1 MLTLTLTCL
10 TFARLLSPEAGSLFA
25 EPLLA
30 KSGSRFA
37 EALPVRTAV
46 QFSGLP
52 GLSPAC
58 FWLLCFVLLA
68 GAACLF
74 YGFFIEVNRFR
85 VRELELHLEGLRPEQ
100 PGLDEQRSD
109 GLRPDEFCPDRL
121 CMDGGY
127 REELSQ
133 NGLYTEGDSQSWESL
148 QLLYFSDLHLGP
160 GMPRK
165 RLQKLISL
173 MLEEEPELILFGGDM
188 LEHGERFG
196 ERELAL
202 WTRELSKLKPRLGFY
217 AVKGNHDSESPEAAA
232 FLEKLYAQLG
242 VRLLSNE
249 AVDLGG
255 LILVGLDEAMNGRPD
270 LAAALSTLCSGDS
283 SENSGGHSSRENS
296 ETFPGFVTETAAEKK
311 KPGRKQDA
319 DAAFFTPSSAAAA
332 HNPPLLILEHCPDV
346 VPTFAETGR
355 AELWLAGH
363 SHHGQIRPFGLHL
376 YKEKLGR
383 DYPYGLYQLGEKKQ
397 LYTSCGVG
405 TVGIHARFGAAPEI
419 IRLKLRSSTPQQE
432 CRFRQ

>member
-1 MLTLTLTCL
+1 MLKPMFTCLTLT
-10 TFARLLSPEAGSLFA
+10 RPLLSEAGSLFA

-30 KSGSRFA
+30 KAGSRFA
-37 EALPVRTAV
+37 EALPARTAV

-58 FWLLCFVLLA
+58 FWLLCFVFLA

-85 VRELELHLEGLRPEQ
+85 VRELELHLEGL
-100 PGLDEQRSD
+100 GLDEQCPDELCPDGQRREGLCRN
-109 GLRPDEFCPDRL
+109 GLR
-121 CMDGGY
+121 
-127 REELSQ
+127 
-133 NGLYTEGDSQSWESL
+133 TEGLSQSWESL
-148 QLLYFSDLHLGP
+148 RLLYFSDLHLGP
-160 GMPRK
+160 GMPQK

-202 WTRELSKLKPRLGFY
+202 WAKELSKLKPRLGFY

-232 FLEKLYAQLG
+232 FLEKLYARLG

-255 LILVGLDEAMNGRPD
+255 LVLVGLDEAMNGRPD
-270 LAAALSTLCSGDS
+270 LAAALSTLRSAVCS
-283 SENSGGHSSRENS
+283 
-296 ETFPGFVTETAAEKK
+296 T
-311 KPGRKQDA
+311 
-319 DAAFFTPSSAAAA
+319 TPS
-332 HNPPLLILEHCPDV
+332 PLLILEHCPDV
-346 VPTFAETGR
+346 VSKFAETGR

-419 IRLKLRSSTPQQE
+419 IRLKLRCSTPQQE
-432 CRFRQ
+432 RRCRQ

>member
-1 MLTLTLTCL
+1 MLTATLTCL
-10 TFARLLSPEAGSLFA
+10 T
-25 EPLLA
+25 
-30 KSGSRFA
+30 
-37 EALPVRTAV
+37 PVR
-46 QFSGLP
+46 
-52 GLSPAC
+52 
-58 FWLLCFVLLA
+58 LLCFVFLA

-74 YGFFIEVNRFR
+74 YGFLIEVNRFR

-109 GLRPDEFCPDRL
+109 GLRPDEFCPDGL
-121 CMDGGY
+121 H
-127 REELSQ
+127 REELCR
-133 NGLYTEGDSQSWESL
+133 NGLRTEGLSQSWESL
-148 QLLYFSDLHLGP
+148 RLLYFSDLHLGP
-160 GMPRK
+160 GMPQK

-202 WTRELSKLKPRLGFY
+202 WTKELSKLKPRLGFY

-232 FLEKLYAQLG
+232 FLEKLYARLG

-283 SENSGGHSSRENS
+283 PEYSGGHSSRENS

-311 KPGRKQDA
+311 KPGRKQES
-319 DAAFFTPSSAAAA
+319 DAALCAPSSAVCSET
-332 HNPPLLILEHCPDV
+332 PLPLLILEHCPDV

-432 CRFRQ
+432 CRCRQ

>member
-1 MLTLTLTCL
+1 M
-10 TFARLLSPEAGSLFA
+10 
-25 EPLLA
+25 
-30 KSGSRFA
+30 
-37 EALPVRTAV
+37 RTAV

-74 YGFFIEVNRFR
+74 YGFFMEVNRFR
-85 VRELELHLEGLRPEQ
+85 VRELELHLEELRPEQ

-202 WTRELSKLKPRLGFY
+202 WIRELSKLKPRLGFY

-232 FLEKLYAQLG
+232 FLENLYAQLG

-270 LAAALSTLCSGDS
+270 LAAALSTLRSGDS
-283 SENSGGHSSRENS
+283 SENSGGRSSRENS
-296 ETFPGFVTETAAEKK
+296 ETFPGLVTETAAEEK
-311 KPGRKQDA
+311 KPGRKQESDTSCS
-319 DAAFFTPSSAAAA
+319 TPSSTAAEQKT
-332 HNPPLLILEHCPDV
+332 PLLILEHCPDV

-419 IRLKLRSSTPQQE
+419 IRLKLRCSTPQQE
-432 CRFRQ
+432 

>member
-1 MLTLTLTCL
+1 MLKPMFTCLTLT
-10 TFARLLSPEAGSLFA
+10 RPLLSEAGSLFA

-30 KSGSRFA
+30 KAGSRFA
-37 EALPVRTAV
+37 EALPARTAV

-58 FWLLCFVLLA
+58 FWLLCFVFLA

-100 PGLDEQRSD
+100 LGLGEQCPDE
-109 GLRPDEFCPDRL
+109 LRPDGLHREGL
-121 CMDGGY
+121 CRNGLRTEG
-127 REELSQ
+127 LSQ
-133 NGLYTEGDSQSWESL
+133 PWESL
-148 QLLYFSDLHLGP
+148 RLLYFSDLHLGP
-160 GMPRK
+160 GMPQK

-196 ERELAL
+196 ECELAL
-202 WTRELSKLKPRLGFY
+202 WTRELSKLKPQLGFY

-232 FLEKLYAQLG
+232 FLEKLYARLG

-249 AVDLGG
+249 AVNMGG
-255 LILVGLDEAMNGRPD
+255 LVLVGLDEAMNGRPD
-270 LAAALSTLCSGDS
+270 LAAALSTLRSAVCSTTLS
-283 SENSGGHSSRENS
+283 
-296 ETFPGFVTETAAEKK
+296 
-311 KPGRKQDA
+311 
-319 DAAFFTPSSAAAA
+319 
-332 HNPPLLILEHCPDV
+332 PLLILEHCPDV

-363 SHHGQIRPFGLHL
+363 SHHGQIRPFGLHI

-383 DYPYGLYQLGEKKQ
+383 DYPYGLYQLGKKKQ

-419 IRLKLRSSTPQQE
+419 IRLKLRCSTP
-432 CRFRQ
+432 

>member
-74 YGFFIEVNRFR
+74 YGFLIEVNRFR
-85 VRELELHLEGLRPEQ
+85 ARELELHLEGLRPEQ
-100 PGLDEQRSD
+100 LGLGEQCPD
-109 GLRPDEFCPDRL
+109 GLRPGGLHQEGL
-121 CMDGGY
+121 CRNDL
-127 REELSQ
+127 RR
-133 NGLYTEGDSQSWESL
+133 NGLRTEGNSQSWESL
-148 QLLYFSDLHLGP
+148 RLLYFSDLHLGP
-160 GMPRK
+160 GMPQK

-202 WTRELSKLKPRLGFY
+202 WTKELSKLKPRLGFY
-217 AVKGNHDSESPEAAA
+217 AVTGNHDSESPEAAA
-232 FLEKLYAQLG
+232 FLEKLYARLG

-255 LILVGLDEAMNGRPD
+255 LVLVGLDEAMNGRPD
-270 LAAALSTLCSGDS
+270 LAAALSTLRSGDRP
-283 SENSGGHSSRENS
+283 EHRGGRNNRENS
-296 ETFPGFVTETAAEKK
+296 EALPGLVTETAAVEK
-311 KPGRKQDA
+311 KPGRKEYEDSA
-319 DAAFFTPSSAAAA
+319 CSAPSSAECSDFLS
-332 HNPPLLILEHCPDV
+332 PLLILEHCPDV

-419 IRLKLRSSTPQQE
+419 IRLKLRSK
-432 CRFRQ
+432 

>member
-1 MLTLTLTCL
+1 M
-10 TFARLLSPEAGSLFA
+10 SEA
-25 EPLLA
+25 
-30 KSGSRFA
+30 GSRFA
-37 EALPVRTAV
+37 EAHPASTAV

-58 FWLLCFVLLA
+58 FWLLCFVFLA

-100 PGLDEQRSD
+100 LGLDEQCPD
-109 GLRPDEFCPDRL
+109 ELRPDGLHREGL
-121 CMDGGY
+121 C
-127 REELSQ
+127 R
-133 NGLYTEGDSQSWESL
+133 NGLRTEGNSQSWESL
-148 QLLYFSDLHLGP
+148 RLLYFSDLHLGP
-160 GMPRK
+160 GMPQK
-165 RLQKLISL
+165 RLQKLLSL

-202 WTRELSKLKPRLGFY
+202 WTKELSKLKPRLGFY

-232 FLEKLYAQLG
+232 FLKKLYARLG

-255 LILVGLDEAMNGRPD
+255 LVLVGLDEAMNGRPD
-270 LAAALSTLCSGDS
+270 LAAALSTLRSGDS
-283 SENSGGHSSRENS
+283 PEYSGGRNSRGNSG
-296 ETFPGFVTETAAEKK
+296 TFPGLVTETAAEKK
-311 KPGRKQDA
+311 PGRKQDS
-319 DAAFFTPSSAAAA
+319 DTTCSAP
-332 HNPPLLILEHCPDV
+332 NSTVCSESLSPLLILEHCPDV
-346 VPTFAETGR
+346 VPTFAETDR

-419 IRLKLRSSTPQQE
+419 IRLKLRCSTP
-432 CRFRQ
+432 

>member
-1 MLTLTLTCL
+1 MLTATLTCL
-10 TFARLLSPEAGSLFA
+10 T
-25 EPLLA
+25 
-30 KSGSRFA
+30 
-37 EALPVRTAV
+37 PVR
-46 QFSGLP
+46 
-52 GLSPAC
+52 
-58 FWLLCFVLLA
+58 LLCFVFLA

-74 YGFFIEVNRFR
+74 YGFLIEVNRFR
-85 VRELELHLEGLRPEQ
+85 VRELELHLEGL
-100 PGLDEQRSD
+100 GLDEQC
-109 GLRPDEFCPDRL
+109 PDELCPDGQRREGL
-121 CMDGGY
+121 C
-127 REELSQ
+127 R
-133 NGLYTEGDSQSWESL
+133 NGLCTKGNSQSWETL
-148 QLLYFSDLHLGP
+148 RLLYFSDLHLGP
-160 GMPRK
+160 GMPQK
-165 RLQKLISL
+165 RLQKLLSL

-232 FLEKLYAQLG
+232 FLEKLYARLG

-255 LILVGLDEAMNGRPD
+255 LVLVGLDEAMNGRPD
-270 LAAALSTLCSGDS
+270 LAAALSTLRSGDRP
-283 SENSGGHSSRENS
+283 ENCGGRNCRENS
-296 ETFPGFVTETAAEKK
+296 ETFPGLITETAAEKK
-311 KPGRKQDA
+311 NPGRKQES
-319 DAAFFTPSSAAAA
+319 DAALCAPSSAVCSTTLS
-332 HNPPLLILEHCPDV
+332 PLLILEHCPDV

-355 AELWLAGH
+355 SELWLAGH

-419 IRLKLRSSTPQQE
+419 IRLKLRCSTPQQE
-432 CRFRQ
+432 

>member
-1 MLTLTLTCL
+1 MLTATLTCL
-10 TFARLLSPEAGSLFA
+10 TPVRLLSPEAGSLFA

-85 VRELELHLEGLRPEQ
+85 VRELELHLEGLRP
-100 PGLDEQRSD
+100 D
-109 GLRPDEFCPDRL
+109 G
-121 CMDGGY
+121 
-127 REELSQ
+127 
-133 NGLYTEGDSQSWESL
+133 L

-232 FLEKLYAQLG
+232 FLEKLYARLG

-296 ETFPGFVTETAAEKK
+296 EALPGLVTETAAEEK

-319 DAAFFTPSSAAAA
+319 DAALCAPSSAVCSET
-332 HNPPLLILEHCPDV
+332 PLPLLILEHCPDV

>member
-1 MLTLTLTCL
+1 MLTATLTCL
-10 TFARLLSPEAGSLFA
+10 T
-25 EPLLA
+25 
-30 KSGSRFA
+30 
-37 EALPVRTAV
+37 PVR
-46 QFSGLP
+46 
-52 GLSPAC
+52 
-58 FWLLCFVLLA
+58 LLCFVFLA

-74 YGFFIEVNRFR
+74 YGFFMEVNRFR
-85 VRELELHLEGLRPEQ
+85 VRELELHLEGLRP
-100 PGLDEQRSD
+100 D
-109 GLRPDEFCPDRL
+109 G
-121 CMDGGY
+121 
-127 REELSQ
+127 
-133 NGLYTEGDSQSWESL
+133 L

-173 MLEEEPELILFGGDM
+173 MLEEEPELILFGGDL

-196 ERELAL
+196 ERELPL

-232 FLEKLYAQLG
+232 FLEKLYARLR

-270 LAAALSTLCSGDS
+270 LAAALSTLCSGDRP
-283 SENSGGHSSRENS
+283 EHRGGRNNRENS
-296 ETFPGFVTETAAEKK
+296 EALPGLVTETAAEEK
-311 KPGRKQDA
+311 KPDPKQES
-319 DAAFFTPSSAAAA
+319 DAALCAPSSAVCSETP
-332 HNPPLLILEHCPDV
+332 PPLLILEHCPDI

-419 IRLKLRSSTPQQE
+419 IRLKLRCSTPQQE
-432 CRFRQ
+432 CRCRQ

>member
-1 MLTLTLTCL
+1 MLKPMFTCLTLT
-10 TFARLLSPEAGSLFA
+10 RPLLSEAGSLFA

-30 KSGSRFA
+30 KAGSRFA
-37 EALPVRTAV
+37 EALPARTAV

-58 FWLLCFVLLA
+58 FWLLCFVFLA

-100 PGLDEQRSD
+100 PGLGEQRSD
-109 GLRPDEFCPDRL
+109 RLRPDEFCPDGL

-127 REELSQ
+127 REELSR
-133 NGLYTEGDSQSWESL
+133 NDLRTEGHSQSWESL

-160 GMPRK
+160 GMPQK

-202 WTRELSKLKPRLGFY
+202 WTKELSKLKPRLGFY

-232 FLEKLYAQLG
+232 FLKKLYARLG

-270 LAAALSTLCSGDS
+270 LAAALSTLLSAVCSTTLS
-283 SENSGGHSSRENS
+283 
-296 ETFPGFVTETAAEKK
+296 
-311 KPGRKQDA
+311 
-319 DAAFFTPSSAAAA
+319 
-332 HNPPLLILEHCPDV
+332 PLLILEHCPDV

-363 SHHGQIRPFGLHL
+363 SHHGQIRPFGLHI

-383 DYPYGLYQLGEKKQ
+383 DYPYGLYQLGKKKQ

-419 IRLKLRSSTPQQE
+419 IRLKLRCSTPQQE
-432 CRFRQ
+432 CRCHQ

>member
-1 MLTLTLTCL
+1 MLKLMFTCL
-10 TFARLLSPEAGSLFA
+10 SLTRPLLSEA
-25 EPLLA
+25 
-30 KSGSRFA
+30 GSRFA
-37 EALPVRTAV
+37 EAHPASTAV
-46 QFSGLP
+46 QFSRLP

-58 FWLLCFVLLA
+58 FWLLCFVFLA
-68 GAACLF
+68 VAACLF

-85 VRELELHLEGLRPEQ
+85 VRELELHLEGL
-100 PGLDEQRSD
+100 GLDEQCPDELRLD
-109 GLRPDEFCPDRL
+109 GLH
-121 CMDGGY
+121 
-127 REELSQ
+127 REELCR
-133 NGLYTEGDSQSWESL
+133 NGLRTEGLSQSWESL
-148 QLLYFSDLHLGP
+148 RLLFFTDLHLGP
-160 GMPRK
+160 GMPQK

-196 ERELAL
+196 ERELAP
-202 WTRELSKLKPRLGFY
+202 WTKELSKLKPRLGFY

-270 LAAALSTLCSGDS
+270 LAAALSTLRSAVCS
-283 SENSGGHSSRENS
+283 
-296 ETFPGFVTETAAEKK
+296 T
-311 KPGRKQDA
+311 
-319 DAAFFTPSSAAAA
+319 TPS
-332 HNPPLLILEHCPDV
+332 PLLILEHCPDV
-346 VPTFAETGR
+346 VSKFAETGR

-419 IRLKLRSSTPQQE
+419 IRLKLRCSTPQQE
-432 CRFRQ
+432 CRCHQ

>member
-1 MLTLTLTCL
+1 M
-10 TFARLLSPEAGSLFA
+10 
-25 EPLLA
+25 
-30 KSGSRFA
+30 
-37 EALPVRTAV
+37 RTAV

-100 PGLDEQRSD
+100 PGLGEQRSD
-109 GLRPDEFCPDRL
+109 RLRPDEFCPDGL

-127 REELSQ
+127 REELSR
-133 NGLYTEGDSQSWESL
+133 NDLRTEGHSQSWESL

-160 GMPRK
+160 GMPQK

-202 WTRELSKLKPRLGFY
+202 WTKELSKLKPRLGFY

-232 FLEKLYAQLG
+232 FLKKLYARLG

-270 LAAALSTLCSGDS
+270 LAAALSTLLSAVCSTTLS
-283 SENSGGHSSRENS
+283 
-296 ETFPGFVTETAAEKK
+296 
-311 KPGRKQDA
+311 
-319 DAAFFTPSSAAAA
+319 
-332 HNPPLLILEHCPDV
+332 PLLILEHCPDV

-363 SHHGQIRPFGLHL
+363 SHHGQIRPFGLHI

-383 DYPYGLYQLGEKKQ
+383 DYPYGLYQLGKKKQ

-419 IRLKLRSSTPQQE
+419 IRLKLRCSTPQQE
-432 CRFRQ
+432 CRCHQ

>member
-1 MLTLTLTCL
+1 M
-10 TFARLLSPEAGSLFA
+10 SEAGS
-25 EPLLA
+25 
-30 KSGSRFA
+30 RFT
-37 EALPVRTAV
+37 EAHPASTAV
-46 QFSGLP
+46 QFIGLL

-58 FWLLCFVLLA
+58 FWLLCFVFLA

-85 VRELELHLEGLRPEQ
+85 VRELELHLEGL
-100 PGLDEQRSD
+100 GLDEQC
-109 GLRPDEFCPDRL
+109 PDELCPDGQRREGL
-121 CMDGGY
+121 CRNVLCTKG
-127 REELSQ
+127 
-133 NGLYTEGDSQSWESL
+133 NSQSWESL
-148 QLLYFSDLHLGP
+148 RLLYFSDLHLGP
-160 GMPRK
+160 GMPQK
-165 RLQKLISL
+165 RLQKIISL

-232 FLEKLYAQLG
+232 FLEKLYARLG

-255 LILVGLDEAMNGRPD
+255 LVLVGLDEAMNGRPD
-270 LAAALSTLCSGDS
+270 LAAALSSLCSGNS
-283 SENSGGHSSRENS
+283 PEYSGGRNSRGNSG
-296 ETFPGFVTETAAEKK
+296 TFPGLVTETAAEKK
-311 KPGRKQDA
+311 PGRKQDS
-319 DAAFFTPSSAAAA
+319 DATCSAPSSAAAA
-332 HNPPLLILEHCPDV
+332 HKTPLLILEHCPDV
-346 VPTFAETGR
+346 VSKFAETGR

-383 DYPYGLYQLGEKKQ
+383 DYPYGLYQLGAKKQ

-419 IRLKLRSSTPQQE
+419 IRLKLRCSTP
-432 CRFRQ
+432 

>member
-1 MLTLTLTCL
+1 MLKPMFTCL
-10 TFARLLSPEAGSLFA
+10 SLTRPLLSEA
-25 EPLLA
+25 
-30 KSGSRFA
+30 GSRFA
-37 EALPVRTAV
+37 EAHPASTAV

-58 FWLLCFVLLA
+58 FWLLCFVFLA

-85 VRELELHLEGLRPEQ
+85 VRELELHLEGLLPEQ
-100 PGLDEQRSD
+100 LGLGEQCPDGLCPDE
-109 GLRPDEFCPDRL
+109 LRPDGLHRKGL
-121 CMDGGY
+121 C
-127 REELSQ
+127 R
-133 NGLYTEGDSQSWESL
+133 NGLRTEGLSQSWESL
-148 QLLYFSDLHLGP
+148 RLLYFSDLHLGP
-160 GMPRK
+160 GMPQK
-165 RLQKLISL
+165 RLQKLLSL

-202 WTRELSKLKPRLGFY
+202 WTKELLKLKPQLGFY

-232 FLEKLYAQLG
+232 FLEKLYARLG

-255 LILVGLDEAMNGRPD
+255 LVLVGLDEAMNGRPD
-270 LAAALSTLCSGDS
+270 LAAALSTLRSAVCS
-283 SENSGGHSSRENS
+283 
-296 ETFPGFVTETAAEKK
+296 T
-311 KPGRKQDA
+311 
-319 DAAFFTPSSAAAA
+319 TPS
-332 HNPPLLILEHCPDV
+332 PLLILEHCPDV

-432 CRFRQ
+432 CRCRQ

>member
-1 MLTLTLTCL
+1 M
-10 TFARLLSPEAGSLFA
+10 SEAGSLFA

-30 KSGSRFA
+30 KAGSRFA
-37 EALPVRTAV
+37 EALPARTAV

-58 FWLLCFVLLA
+58 FWLLCFVFLA

-85 VRELELHLEGLRPEQ
+85 VRELELHLEGL
-100 PGLDEQRSD
+100 GLDEQCPDELCPDGQRREGLCRN
-109 GLRPDEFCPDRL
+109 GLR
-121 CMDGGY
+121 
-127 REELSQ
+127 
-133 NGLYTEGDSQSWESL
+133 TEGLSQSWESL
-148 QLLYFSDLHLGP
+148 RLLYFSDLHLGP
-160 GMPRK
+160 GMPQK

-202 WTRELSKLKPRLGFY
+202 WAKELSKLKPRLGFY

-232 FLEKLYAQLG
+232 FLEKLYARLG

-255 LILVGLDEAMNGRPD
+255 LVLVGLDEAMNGRPD
-270 LAAALSTLCSGDS
+270 LAAALSTLRSAVCS
-283 SENSGGHSSRENS
+283 
-296 ETFPGFVTETAAEKK
+296 T
-311 KPGRKQDA
+311 
-319 DAAFFTPSSAAAA
+319 TPS
-332 HNPPLLILEHCPDV
+332 PLLILEHCPDV
-346 VPTFAETGR
+346 VSKFAETGR

-405 TVGIHARFGAAPEI
+405 TVGIHARFGATPEI
-419 IRLKLRSSTPQQE
+419 IRLKLRCSAPQQE
-432 CRFRQ
+432 RRCRQ

>member
-1 MLTLTLTCL
+1 MLKPMFTCL
-10 TFARLLSPEAGSLFA
+10 SLTRPLLSEA
-25 EPLLA
+25 
-30 KSGSRFA
+30 GSRFA
-37 EALPVRTAV
+37 EAHPASTAV

-58 FWLLCFVLLA
+58 FWLLCFVFLA

-100 PGLDEQRSD
+100 LGLGEQHLD
-109 GLRPDEFCPDRL
+109 GLCPDELRL
-121 CMDGGY
+121 DGLH
-127 REELSQ
+127 REGLCR
-133 NGLYTEGDSQSWESL
+133 NGLRTEGNSQSWESL
-148 QLLYFSDLHLGP
+148 RLLYFSDLHLGP
-160 GMPRK
+160 GMPQK
-165 RLQKLISL
+165 RLQKLLSL

-202 WTRELSKLKPRLGFY
+202 WTKELLKLKPRLGFY

-270 LAAALSTLCSGDS
+270 LAAALSSLCSGDS
-283 SENSGGHSSRENS
+283 PEYSGGRNSRGNSG
-296 ETFPGFVTETAAEKK
+296 TFPGLVTETAAEKK
-311 KPGRKQDA
+311 PGRKQES
-319 DAAFFTPSSAAAA
+319 DAACSAPSSAAAA
-332 HNPPLLILEHCPDV
+332 HKTPLLILEHCPDV
-346 VPTFAETGR
+346 VSKFAETGR

-419 IRLKLRSSTPQQE
+419 IRLKLRCSTPQQE
-432 CRFRQ
+432 

>member
-1 MLTLTLTCL
+1 M
-10 TFARLLSPEAGSLFA
+10 SEA
-25 EPLLA
+25 
-30 KSGSRFA
+30 GSRFA
-37 EALPVRTAV
+37 EAHPASTAV
-46 QFSGLP
+46 QFSRLP

-58 FWLLCFVLLA
+58 FWLLCFVFLA
-68 GAACLF
+68 VAACLF

-85 VRELELHLEGLRPEQ
+85 VRELELHLEGL
-100 PGLDEQRSD
+100 GLDEQCPDELRLD
-109 GLRPDEFCPDRL
+109 GLH
-121 CMDGGY
+121 
-127 REELSQ
+127 REELCR
-133 NGLYTEGDSQSWESL
+133 NGLRTEGLSQSWESL
-148 QLLYFSDLHLGP
+148 RLLYFSDLHLGP
-160 GMPRK
+160 GMPQK

-188 LEHGERFG
+188 LEYGERFG
-196 ERELAL
+196 ERELTL

-217 AVKGNHDSESPEAAA
+217 AVTGNHDSESPEATA
-232 FLEKLYAQLG
+232 FLEKLYARLG

-283 SENSGGHSSRENS
+283 PENSGGHSSRENS
-296 ETFPGFVTETAAEKK
+296 EAFPGLVKETAAEEK

-319 DAAFFTPSSAAAA
+319 DAALCAPSSAAAA
-332 HNPPLLILEHCPDV
+332 HKTPLLILEHCPDV

-419 IRLKLRSSTPQQE
+419 IRLKLRCSTPQQ
-432 CRFRQ
+432 

>member
-1 MLTLTLTCL
+1 M
-10 TFARLLSPEAGSLFA
+10 SEAGSLFA

-30 KSGSRFA
+30 KAGSRFA
-37 EALPVRTAV
+37 EAHPARTAV

-58 FWLLCFVLLA
+58 FWLLCFVFLA

-85 VRELELHLEGLRPEQ
+85 VRELELHLEGLA
-100 PGLDEQRSD
+100 LDEQC
-109 GLRPDEFCPDRL
+109 PDELCPDGQRREGL
-121 CMDGGY
+121 C
-127 REELSQ
+127 R
-133 NGLYTEGDSQSWESL
+133 NGLCTKGNSQSWESL

-160 GMPRK
+160 GMPQK
-165 RLQKLISL
+165 RLQKLLSL

-202 WTRELSKLKPRLGFY
+202 WTKELLKLKPRLGFY

-232 FLEKLYAQLG
+232 FLEKLYARLG

-255 LILVGLDEAMNGRPD
+255 LVLVGLDEAMNGRPD
-270 LAAALSTLCSGDS
+270 LAAALSTLRSGDRREHRGGRNS
-283 SENSGGHSSRENS
+283 RGNSG
-296 ETFPGFVTETAAEKK
+296 TFPGLVTETAAEKK
-311 KPGRKQDA
+311 PGRKQDS
-319 DAAFFTPSSAAAA
+319 DAACSAPSSAAAA
-332 HNPPLLILEHCPDV
+332 HKTPLLILEHCPDV

-383 DYPYGLYQLGEKKQ
+383 DYAYGLYQLGEKKQ

-419 IRLKLRSSTPQQE
+419 IRLKLRCSTP
-432 CRFRQ
+432 

>member
-1 MLTLTLTCL
+1 MLTATLTCL
-10 TFARLLSPEAGSLFA
+10 T
-25 EPLLA
+25 
-30 KSGSRFA
+30 
-37 EALPVRTAV
+37 PVR
-46 QFSGLP
+46 
-52 GLSPAC
+52 
-58 FWLLCFVLLA
+58 LLCFVLLA

-85 VRELELHLEGLRPEQ
+85 VRELELHLEGLRPEH

-160 GMPRK
+160 GMPQK
-165 RLQKLISL
+165 RLQKIISL

-202 WTRELSKLKPRLGFY
+202 WTKELSQLKPRLGFY

-232 FLEKLYAQLG
+232 FLEKLYVQLG

-283 SENSGGHSSRENS
+283 PENSGGHSSRENS

-311 KPGRKQDA
+311 KPGRKQDS
-319 DAAFFTPSSAAAA
+319 DAACSALSSAAAA
-332 HNPPLLILEHCPDV
+332 HKTPLLILEHCPDV

-432 CRFRQ
+432 RRCRQ

>member
-58 FWLLCFVLLA
+58 FWLLCFVFLA

-74 YGFFIEVNRFR
+74 YGFFIELNRFR
-85 VRELELHLEGLRPEQ
+85 VRELELHLEGLWP
-100 PGLDEQRSD
+100 D
-109 GLRPDEFCPDRL
+109 G
-121 CMDGGY
+121 
-127 REELSQ
+127 
-133 NGLYTEGDSQSWESL
+133 L

-160 GMPRK
+160 GMPQK
-165 RLQKLISL
+165 RLQKLLSL

-383 DYPYGLYQLGEKKQ
+383 DYPYGLYQLGGKKQ

-419 IRLKLRSSTPQQE
+419 IRLKLRSK
-432 CRFRQ
+432 

>member
-1 MLTLTLTCL
+1 M
-10 TFARLLSPEAGSLFA
+10 SEAGSLFA

-30 KSGSRFA
+30 KAGSRFA
-37 EALPVRTAV
+37 EALPARTAV

-58 FWLLCFVLLA
+58 FWLLCFVFLA

-85 VRELELHLEGLRPEQ
+85 VRELELHLEGL
-100 PGLDEQRSD
+100 GLDEQCPDELCPDGQRREGLCRN
-109 GLRPDEFCPDRL
+109 GLR
-121 CMDGGY
+121 
-127 REELSQ
+127 
-133 NGLYTEGDSQSWESL
+133 TEGNSQSWESL
-148 QLLYFSDLHLGP
+148 RLLYFSDLHLGP
-160 GMPRK
+160 GMPQK
-165 RLQKLISL
+165 RLQKLLSL

-196 ERELAL
+196 ERELVL
-202 WTRELSKLKPRLGFY
+202 WTKELSKLKPQLGFY

-232 FLEKLYAQLG
+232 FLEKLYARLC

-255 LILVGLDEAMNGRPD
+255 LVLVGLDEAMNGRPD
-270 LAAALSTLCSGDS
+270 LAAALSSLCSGDS
-283 SENSGGHSSRENS
+283 PEYSGRNSRGNSG
-296 ETFPGFVTETAAEKK
+296 TFPGLVTETAAEKK
-311 KPGRKQDA
+311 PGRKQDS
-319 DAAFFTPSSAAAA
+319 DAACSAP
-332 HNPPLLILEHCPDV
+332 NSTVCSESLSPLLILEHCPDV
-346 VPTFAETGR
+346 VSKFAETGR

-383 DYPYGLYQLGEKKQ
+383 DYPYGLYQLGERKQ

-432 CRFRQ
+432 CRCRQ

>member
-1 MLTLTLTCL
+1 MLTATLTCL
-10 TFARLLSPEAGSLFA
+10 T
-25 EPLLA
+25 
-30 KSGSRFA
+30 
-37 EALPVRTAV
+37 PVR
-46 QFSGLP
+46 
-52 GLSPAC
+52 
-58 FWLLCFVLLA
+58 LLCFVFLA

-74 YGFFIEVNRFR
+74 YGFLIEVNRFR
-85 VRELELHLEGLRPEQ
+85 VRELELRLEGLRPEQ
-100 PGLDEQRSD
+100 LGLGEQCSDGLCLDE
-109 GLRPDEFCPDRL
+109 LRPDELHREGL
-121 CMDGGY
+121 C
-127 REELSQ
+127 R
-133 NGLYTEGDSQSWESL
+133 NGLRTEGNSQSWESL

-160 GMPRK
+160 GMPQK
-165 RLQKLISL
+165 RLQKLLSL

-202 WTRELSKLKPRLGFY
+202 WTKELSKLKPRLGFY

-232 FLEKLYAQLG
+232 FLEKLYARLG

-283 SENSGGHSSRENS
+283 SENRGGHSSRENS

-311 KPGRKQDA
+311 KPGRKQESDTSCSA
-319 DAAFFTPSSAAAA
+319 LSSSAAA
-332 HNPPLLILEHCPDV
+332 HKTPLLILEHCPDV

-432 CRFRQ
+432 CRCRQ

>member
-1 MLTLTLTCL
+1 M
-10 TFARLLSPEAGSLFA
+10 SEAGSLFA

-30 KSGSRFA
+30 KAGSRFA
-37 EALPVRTAV
+37 EALPARTAV

-58 FWLLCFVLLA
+58 FWLLCFVFLA

-85 VRELELHLEGLRPEQ
+85 VRELELHLEGL
-100 PGLDEQRSD
+100 GLDEQC
-109 GLRPDEFCPDRL
+109 PDELCPDGQRREGL
-121 CMDGGY
+121 CRNVLCTKG
-127 REELSQ
+127 
-133 NGLYTEGDSQSWESL
+133 NSQSWESL
-148 QLLYFSDLHLGP
+148 RLLYFSDLHLGP
-160 GMPRK
+160 GMPQK
-165 RLQKLISL
+165 RLQKIISL

-202 WTRELSKLKPRLGFY
+202 WTKELSKLKPRLGFY

-232 FLEKLYAQLG
+232 FLEKLYARLG

-249 AVDLGG
+249 AVNMGG
-255 LILVGLDEAMNGRPD
+255 LVLVGLDEAMNGRPD
-270 LAAALSTLCSGDS
+270 LAAALSTLRSGDRP
-283 SENSGGHSSRENS
+283 EHRGGRNNRENS
-296 ETFPGFVTETAAEKK
+296 EALPGLVAETAAEKK
-311 KPGRKQDA
+311 KPGRKQES
-319 DAAFFTPSSAAAA
+319 DAALCAPSSAVCSETRL
-332 HNPPLLILEHCPDV
+332 PLLILEHCPDV
-346 VPTFAETGR
+346 VSKFAETGR

-419 IRLKLRSSTPQQE
+419 IRLKLRCSTP
-432 CRFRQ
+432 

>member
-1 MLTLTLTCL
+1 MLKLTLTCL

-74 YGFFIEVNRFR
+74 YGFFMEVNRFR
-85 VRELELHLEGLRPEQ
+85 VRELELRLEGLRP
-100 PGLDEQRSD
+100 D
-109 GLRPDEFCPDRL
+109 G
-121 CMDGGY
+121 
-127 REELSQ
+127 
-133 NGLYTEGDSQSWESL
+133 L

-296 ETFPGFVTETAAEKK
+296 ETFPGLVTETAAEEK
-311 KPGRKQDA
+311 KPGRKQESDTSCS
-319 DAAFFTPSSAAAA
+319 TPSSAAAEQKT
-332 HNPPLLILEHCPDV
+332 PLLILEHCPDV
-346 VPTFAETGR
+346 VPTIAETGR

-432 CRFRQ
+432 CRCRQ

>member
-1 MLTLTLTCL
+1 MLKPMFTCLTLT
-10 TFARLLSPEAGSLFA
+10 RPLLSEAGSLFA

-30 KSGSRFA
+30 KAGSRFA
-37 EALPVRTAV
+37 EALPARTAV

-58 FWLLCFVLLA
+58 FWLLCFVFLA

-74 YGFFIEVNRFR
+74 YGFFIEVNHFR
-85 VRELELHLEGLRPEQ
+85 VRELELHLEGL
-100 PGLDEQRSD
+100 GLDEQC
-109 GLRPDEFCPDRL
+109 PDELCPDGQRREGL
-121 CMDGGY
+121 C
-127 REELSQ
+127 R
-133 NGLYTEGDSQSWESL
+133 NGLCTKGNSQSWESL

-232 FLEKLYAQLG
+232 FLEKLYARLG

-255 LILVGLDEAMNGRPD
+255 LVLVGLDEAMNGRPD
-270 LAAALSTLCSGDS
+270 LAAALSTLRSAVCS
-283 SENSGGHSSRENS
+283 
-296 ETFPGFVTETAAEKK
+296 T
-311 KPGRKQDA
+311 
-319 DAAFFTPSSAAAA
+319 TPS
-332 HNPPLLILEHCPDV
+332 PLLILEHCPDV

-363 SHHGQIRPFGLHL
+363 SHHGQIRPFGLHI

-383 DYPYGLYQLGEKKQ
+383 DYPYGLYQLGKKKQ

-419 IRLKLRSSTPQQE
+419 IRLKLRCSTPQQE
-432 CRFRQ
+432 

>member
-1 MLTLTLTCL
+1 MLTATLTCL
-10 TFARLLSPEAGSLFA
+10 T
-25 EPLLA
+25 
-30 KSGSRFA
+30 
-37 EALPVRTAV
+37 PVR
-46 QFSGLP
+46 
-52 GLSPAC
+52 
-58 FWLLCFVLLA
+58 LLCFVFLA

-74 YGFFIEVNRFR
+74 YGFLIEVNRFR
-85 VRELELHLEGLRPEQ
+85 VRELELHLEGL
-100 PGLDEQRSD
+100 GLDEQCSD
-109 GLRPDEFCPDRL
+109 GLCPDELRPDGL
-121 CMDGGY
+121 CLDGGY
-127 REELSQ
+127 REELSR
-133 NGLYTEGDSQSWESL
+133 NDLRTEGNSQSWESL
-148 QLLYFSDLHLGP
+148 RLLYFSDLHLGP
-160 GMPRK
+160 GMPQK
-165 RLQKLISL
+165 RLQKLLSL

-202 WTRELSKLKPRLGFY
+202 WTKELSKLKPRLGFY

-232 FLEKLYAQLG
+232 FLEKLYARLG

-283 SENSGGHSSRENS
+283 PENSGGHSSRENS

-319 DAAFFTPSSAAAA
+319 DAALCAPSSAVCSET
-332 HNPPLLILEHCPDV
+332 PLPLLILEHCPDV

-432 CRFRQ
+432 CRYRQ

>member
-1 MLTLTLTCL
+1 MLKLMFTCL
-10 TFARLLSPEAGSLFA
+10 SLTRPLLSEAGS
-25 EPLLA
+25 
-30 KSGSRFA
+30 RFT
-37 EALPVRTAV
+37 EAHPASTAV
-46 QFSGLP
+46 QFSGLL

-58 FWLLCFVLLA
+58 FWLLCFVFLA

-85 VRELELHLEGLRPEQ
+85 VRELELHLEGL
-100 PGLDEQRSD
+100 GLDEQC
-109 GLRPDEFCPDRL
+109 PDELCPDGQRREGL
-121 CMDGGY
+121 CRNVLCTKG
-127 REELSQ
+127 
-133 NGLYTEGDSQSWESL
+133 NSQSWESL
-148 QLLYFSDLHLGP
+148 RLLYFSDLHLGP
-160 GMPRK
+160 GMPQK
-165 RLQKLISL
+165 RLQKIISL

-232 FLEKLYAQLG
+232 FLEKLYARLG

-255 LILVGLDEAMNGRPD
+255 LVLVGLDEAMNGRPD
-270 LAAALSTLCSGDS
+270 LAAALSSLCSGNS
-283 SENSGGHSSRENS
+283 PEYSGGRNSRGNSG
-296 ETFPGFVTETAAEKK
+296 TFPGLVTETAAEKK
-311 KPGRKQDA
+311 PGRKQDS
-319 DAAFFTPSSAAAA
+319 DATCSAPSSAAAA
-332 HNPPLLILEHCPDV
+332 HKTPLLILEHCPDV
-346 VPTFAETGR
+346 VSKFAETGR

-383 DYPYGLYQLGEKKQ
+383 DYPYGLYQLGAKKQ

-419 IRLKLRSSTPQQE
+419 IRLKLRCSTP
-432 CRFRQ
+432 